1 MKLSFEHI
9 SKFYGNTAALQ
20 QIDLTLGPGVYG
32 LLGPNGAGKTTLMRI
47 MTDLLVACTAQCPEI
62 FP

>member
-9 SKFYGNTAALQ
+9 SKLYGDTAALQ
-20 QIDLTLGPGVYG
+20 QIDLTLGSGVYG

-47 MTDLLVACTAQCPEI
+47 MTDLLAPSTGRVLLDG
-62 FP
+62 